1 MINHQK
7 NILAG
12 TMVGIILN
20 LFGYF
25 LSKGLRYFMA
35 ELKTGLN
42 LVGPVLILFLTGFI
56 ITFIILEAIRSFR
69 IR

>member
-35 ELKTGLN
+35 EPKTGLN
-42 LVGPVLILFLTGFI
+42 LVGPVLILFLTCFI